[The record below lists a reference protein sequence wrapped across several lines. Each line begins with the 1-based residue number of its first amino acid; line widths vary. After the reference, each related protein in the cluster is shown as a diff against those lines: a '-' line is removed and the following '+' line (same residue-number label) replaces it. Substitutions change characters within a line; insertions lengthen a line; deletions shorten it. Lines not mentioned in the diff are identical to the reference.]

1 MKRKLQIFKY
11 VALNLSFT
19 KAAEQFFISQPA
31 ISKLIRNLEDEYKTQ
46 FFIRQ
51 KNSILLTPEGQIFL
65 KYTSQILAIYE
76 EMETEFLSTKNSMP
90 QNITF
95 GASTTIATYIIPK
108 IISQFQVKF
117 PQSSFDI
124 KSANSEQIE
133 EEILNQ
139 KLDFGIIEGKN
150 TNRKLQYKKFIKDEI
165 VLVTNSKN
173 KTIKKDFITLQNLTK
188 LPLITREIGSGTR
201 DIITEALHK
210 KGINKLNPVITL
222 NSTEAIKNY
231 LKHSNHYAFISISAI
246 SEDLKNNNLKIIDIN
261 DFILERWFYF
271 VSRTGYQ
278 SQLLDYF
285 EKLIIDNHNF

>member
-31 ISKLIRNLEDEYKTQ
+31 ISKLIRNLEDDYKTQ

-51 KNSILLTPEGQIFL
+51 KNSVSLTPEGQIFL
-65 KYTSQILAIYE
+65 KYANQILALYD
-76 EMETEFLSTKNSMP
+76 EMETEFLNTKNSIP

-108 IISQFQVKF
+108 IIAKFQIKF

-133 EEILNQ
+133 AEILNQ

-173 KTIKKDFITLQNLTK
+173 KTIKKDLITLQNLTK

-201 DIITEALHK
+201 DIITDALQE

-231 LKHSNHYAFISISAI
+231 LKHSSHFALISISAV
-246 SEDLKNNNLKIIDIN
+246 SEDLKNNNLKIIDIK
-261 DFILERWFYF
+261 DFNLERWFYF

-285 EKLIIDNHNF
+285 EKLIVDNYNF

>member
-1 MKRKLQIFKY
+1 MKRKLQIFKH

-19 KAAEQFFISQPA
+19 KAAEDFFISQPA

-46 FFIRQ
+46 FFNRQ
-51 KNSILLTPEGQIFL
+51 KNSISLTSAGIIFL
-65 KYTSQILAIYE
+65 KYANEILALYD
-76 EMETEFLSTKNSMP
+76 EMETEFLSSKNSFP

-95 GASTTIATYIIPK
+95 GASTTIANYILPQ
-108 IISQFQVKF
+108 IIAKFQVKF
-117 PQSSFDI
+117 PQTSFDI

-133 EEILNQ
+133 DEILNQ

-173 KTIKKDFITLQNLTK
+173 KSIKKDFITVQNLME
-188 LPLITREIGSGTR
+188 LPMISREVGSGTR
-201 DIITEALHK
+201 DILTEALHE
-210 KGINKLNPVITL
+210 KGINKLNSVVTL

-231 LKHSNHYAFISISAI
+231 LKHSNHCAFISISAV
-246 SEDLKNNNLKIIDIN
+246 SEDLKNNHFKIIDIK
-261 DFILERWFYF
+261 DFTLERWFYF

-285 EKLIIDNHNF
+285 EKLIIDNYNF